1 VAQLALNKSMKC
13 YAFILGIGVIGS
25 VISFAHAGSAASCY
39 VETRAQTP
47 PTQSVSV
54 EFQSEVSQLAA
65 TGLQL
70 KEAVE
75 ASLDGDAK
83 HLATIFER
91 TGSKDLR
98 QRFEF
103 RIFES
108 DGQASR
114 TIFRR
119 ADFFFSFG
127 EGGGGKLNATDI
139 NGDGLKE
146 IIVQSSSG
154 GNCWSC
160 NPTEIYRVSNHKAE
174 LIAAAPIRRIADL
187 NNDGIAEL
195 LATDARWESY
205 GDLSHAASPFAVMVY
220 AWKNGKYVYASRDFA
235 VFYKEEIERG
245 RALVDENKADINTE
259 DSSDEGYIGRALSLA
274 ITYAHA
280 GEVEHG
286 ITELET
292 LLNSNA
298 KSAAQKKHR
307 AAILEDFR
315 NGESAKKLRMM
326 KYGDPLPLG

>member
-1 VAQLALNKSMKC
+1 MKRVAV
-13 YAFILGIGVIGS
+13 ILGIGVIGS
-25 VISFAHAGSAASCY
+25 VIAFESFAHAGSAAPHY
-39 VETRAQTP
+39 FEPRAQS
-47 PTQSVSV
+47 QSAPRVSS
-54 EFQSEVSQLAA
+54 EFQPEVSQLAT

-75 ASLDGDAK
+75 ATLDGGAK
-83 HLATIFER
+83 HLAAIFER
-91 TGSKDLR
+91 TGSKEPT

-108 DGQASR
+108 DGKTSK

-119 ADFFFSFG
+119 SDFFFSFG
-127 EGGGGKLNATDI
+127 EGGAARLNATDI

-187 NNDGIAEL
+187 NNDGIVEL

-235 VFYKEEIERG
+235 VFYKEEIERC
-245 RALVDENKADINTE
+245 RALVDENKADINSE
-259 DSSDEGYIGRALSLA
+259 DLSHEGYIGSALSLA
-274 ITYAHA
+274 ITCAHA
-280 GEVEHG
+280 GELEHA
-286 ITELET
+286 IAELEAI
-292 LLNSNA
+292 LNSNA
-298 KSAAQKKHR
+298 KSAKQKKHR

-315 NGESAKKLRMM
+315 SGESAKKLRMM

>member
-1 VAQLALNKSMKC
+1 MLGIGVFGSTIAFAHPGAAAHYFQARTQSPSAPKVSTAFQPEVAQLAG
-13 YAFILGIGVIGS
+13 A
-25 VISFAHAGSAASCY
+25 
-39 VETRAQTP
+39 
-47 PTQSVSV
+47 
-54 EFQSEVSQLAA
+54 
-65 TGLQL
+65 GLQL

-75 ASLDGDAK
+75 ASLDGAAR
-83 HLATIFER
+83 HLAAIFER
-91 TGSKDLR
+91 TSTKEPT

-108 DGQASR
+108 DGQATK

-119 ADFFFSFG
+119 ADFFFSF
-127 EGGGGKLNATDI
+127 EGGAAKLNATDI

-187 NNDGIAEL
+187 SNDGIVEL

-205 GDLSHAASPFAVMVY
+205 GDLSHAASPFAVIIY
-220 AWKNGKYVYASRDFA
+220 AWKNGKYVYASPDYA
-235 VFYKEEIERG
+235 VFYKEEIDRL
-245 RALVDENKADINTE
+245 RASVEESKADINPN
-259 DSSDEGYIGRALSLA
+259 DGSDEGYIGGALSLA

-280 GEVEHG
+280 GEIDRG
-286 ITELET
+286 IAELET

-298 KSAAQKKHR
+298 KSATQKKHR
-307 AAILEDFR
+307 AGILEDFR
-315 NGESAKKLRMM
+315 NGESGKKLRMM

>member
-1 VAQLALNKSMKC
+1 MKRF
-13 YAFILGIGVIGS
+13 AFIFGIGAIGS
-25 VISFAHAGSAASCY
+25 VVAFAYTGAASSRY
-39 VETRAQTP
+39 VERAQTP
-47 PTQSVSV
+47 SAARVSP

-75 ASLDGDAK
+75 ASLDGNAK
-83 HLATIFER
+83 HLAAIFER
-91 TGSKDLR
+91 TGSKDPT

-108 DGQASR
+108 EGQASR

-119 ADFFFSFG
+119 SDFFFSFG
-127 EGGGGKLNATDI
+127 EAGSSKLNATDI

-146 IIVQSSSG
+146 IVVQSSSG

-187 NNDGIAEL
+187 NNDGVAEL
-195 LATDARWESY
+195 LGTDARWESY

-220 AWKNGKYVYASRDFA
+220 AWKNGKYVYASRDFTA
-235 VFYKEEIERG
+235 FYKEEIERC
-245 RALVDENKADINTE
+245 RASVDEARADITT
-259 DSSDEGYIGRALSLA
+259 DDVSDEGYIGSALSLA

-280 GEVEHG
+280 GELERG
-286 ITELET
+286 ISELDT

-298 KSAAQKKHR
+298 KSAAQKKRR

-315 NGESAKKLRMM
+315 SGESAKKLRMM
-326 KYGDPLPLG
+326 KYGDTLPLG